1 MREFAKLKQE
11 AVEQIPEAVIKA
23 REEKAKIATYKSMKD
38 LDKGLSTID
47 ISFVAQII
55 QIMLSVTGNR
65 TQDSNFSNNKIVE
78 VGLTDQ
84 KLVIEKIRQQLKAN
98 VFGITVGVQYTFAN
112 VYKFILKFG
121 DQIKQAGDEFT
132 SSIDL
137 KEYVK
142 FIKEVENVK
151 KGY

>member
-1 MREFAKLKQE
+1 
-11 AVEQIPEAVIKA
+11 
-23 REEKAKIATYKSMKD
+23 MKD